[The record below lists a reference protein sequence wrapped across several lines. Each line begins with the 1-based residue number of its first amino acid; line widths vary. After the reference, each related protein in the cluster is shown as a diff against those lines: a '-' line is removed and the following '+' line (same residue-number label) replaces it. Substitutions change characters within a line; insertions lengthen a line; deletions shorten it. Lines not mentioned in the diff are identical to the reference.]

1 MLIIVAIGGMCMR
14 INAIN
19 TINSATL
26 KISRANKR
34 TMLQDKPEEVSV
46 NNPSFRGSTGR
57 GIGSVLGFIGGGVL
71 VTAASAVMAIPA
83 IAGVAAVAVAT
94 KVCGDAGDKAEEN
107 NKKK

>member
-1 MLIIVAIGGMCMR
+1 MR

-19 TINSATL
+19 TINSATSKNL
-26 KISRANKR
+26 RVNQR
-34 TMLQDKPEEVSV
+34 TTLQNKPEEVSV
-46 NNPSFRGSTGR
+46 NNPSFKGDFGR